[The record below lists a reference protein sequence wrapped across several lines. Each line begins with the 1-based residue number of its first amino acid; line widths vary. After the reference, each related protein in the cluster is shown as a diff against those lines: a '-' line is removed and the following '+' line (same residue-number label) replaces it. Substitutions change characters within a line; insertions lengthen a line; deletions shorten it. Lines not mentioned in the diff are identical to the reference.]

1 MKKYMKYL
9 VAMFMAVI
17 CSSCLESGLEE
28 LDVYEGNDI
37 TSVAVVY
44 HRYYTS
50 DIQNASGEQSVRQTS
65 MRIVSQSCNAESAIC
80 DLTVAD
86 PSNLPAAEKG
96 KVSASNLVV
105 VVNISTA
112 AIISPVDGSPKLGVP
127 GDWSKPNKYIITA
140 ANGEKKEWTINLTY
154 QTAEQ

>member
-1 MKKYMKYL
+1 MKKYMKYF

-37 TSVAVVY
+37 TSVAAVY

-65 MRIVSQSCNAESAIC
+65 MRIVSQNSSAETATCTLEVS
-80 DLTVAD
+80 D
-86 PSNLPAAEKG
+86 PSNLPEAEKG
-96 KVSASNLVV
+96 KVKASNLVV

-112 AIISPVDGSPKLGVP
+112 AVIRPVEGSPSFGVP
-127 GDWSKPNKYIITA
+127 GDWSKPNKYIVTA
-140 ANGEKKEWTINLTY
+140 ANGKEKEWTVNLTY
-154 QTAEQ
+154 K